1 MTVESAQSNPQ
12 AGAGTHDRPSAPPAE
27 PPASD
32 TRGDNA
38 PADAD
43 DQDTELNEQDD
54 QDDDPGRQRNREAQ
68 YRRRAQAAEAERDQL
83 RGQLDALHRQIVG
96 NVARVH
102 GLDDVGLLEYR
113 GHELSSFIGDDGTV
127 DIDRILEATAETIK
141 HCNIAPQRR
150 PVEPNPQQGAHGT
163 PVTGSGLANTI
174 NKALG
179 R

>member
-12 AGAGTHDRPSAPPAE
+12 AGAGEPDRASAAPAE

-32 TRGDNA
+32 TQGDT
-38 PADAD
+38 PADPA
-43 DQDTELNEQDD
+43 DQDTELDD
-54 QDDDPGRQRNREAQ
+54 QDDEPGRRRNREAQ

-113 GHELSSFIGDDGTV
+113 GHELSSFIADDGTV
-127 DIDRILEATAETIK
+127 DIDRILQATAETIK

-150 PVEPNPQQGAHGT
+150 PVRPNPQQGAHGT
-163 PVTGSGLANTI
+163 LGTGSGLANTI

>member
-1 MTVESAQSNPQ
+1 MTVDTGQQDTQ
-12 AGAGTHDRPSAPPAE
+12 AGAGDPAATGPTPPE

-32 TRGDNA
+32 TPPAGDA
-38 PADAD
+38 
-43 DQDTELNEQDD
+43 D
-54 QDDDPGRQRNREAQ
+54 QDDDTDDQGDDDQGDQVGRRNREAQ

-96 NVARVH
+96 NVARAY

-127 DIDRILEATAETIK
+127 DTAKIIEATADTIK

-150 PVEPNPQQGAHGT
+150 PVKPNPQQGAYGT
-163 PVTGSGLANTI
+163 PAGGSGLKEVLKT
-174 NKALG
+174 ALG

>member
-1 MTVESAQSNPQ
+1 MTVAAAQSDPQ
-12 AGAGTHDRPSAPPAE
+12 AGAGEPDQVSARPAE
-27 PPASD
+27 PSVSD
-32 TRGDNA
+32 TQGDT
-38 PADAD
+38 PADPD
-43 DQDTELNEQDD
+43 GQDTELDD
-54 QDDDPGRQRNREAQ
+54 QGDDPGKRRNREAQ

-83 RGQLDALHRQIVG
+83 RGQLDALHRQIIG

-102 GLDDVGLLEYR
+102 GLDDVGLLTYR
-113 GHELSSFIGDDGTV
+113 GHELSSFIADDGTV

-150 PVEPNPQQGAHGT
+150 PVRPNPQQGTHGT
-163 PVTGSGLANTI
+163 LATGSGLADTI